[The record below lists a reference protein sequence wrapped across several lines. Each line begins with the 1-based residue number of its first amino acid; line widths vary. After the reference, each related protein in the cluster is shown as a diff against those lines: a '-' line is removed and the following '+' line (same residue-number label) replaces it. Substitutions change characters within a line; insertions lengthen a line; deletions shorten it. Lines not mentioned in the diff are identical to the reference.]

1 MIFNFFF
8 MFHHVDHPS
17 IFQKQKSCNKAFW
30 HSMFSH
36 LFVQQC
42 SLSLD
47 NSHFRCVYRHHCFV
61 IICPVIL
68 QVDAVL
74 QSETCV
80 MNEGHP

>member
-1 MIFNFFF
+1 
-8 MFHHVDHPS
+8 
-17 IFQKQKSCNKAFW
+17 
-30 HSMFSH
+30 MFSH